1 MGTLWRSQP
10 MNLVQLFIQRD
21 AAHDTLDE
29 LGQLGFI
36 MFRDV

>member
-1 MGTLWRSQP
+1 

-29 LGQLGFI
+29 LGQLDLI
-36 MFRDV
+36 MFRDVRYLLLKFSH